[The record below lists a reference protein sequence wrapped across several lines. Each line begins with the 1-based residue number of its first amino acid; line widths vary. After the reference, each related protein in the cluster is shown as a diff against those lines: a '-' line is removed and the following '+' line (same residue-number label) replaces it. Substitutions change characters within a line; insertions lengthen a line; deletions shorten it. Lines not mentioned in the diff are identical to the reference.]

1 MPNARAVRRA
11 PSPPPVRRPPAA
23 WVTELGQ
30 ATKVGAAIGAVA
42 GAALAARDGARAVMK
57 GEKRKSEV
65 VVEVAR
71 ASVSGGA
78 DGAVKGAAV
87 IGLREV
93 AVRVAPRLARGLV
106 GQTALT
112 AVAIVGVDLVKD
124 AVRYGRGELSA
135 DEFQQSAVAS
145 GAVAGASLAA
155 GAIVSALVGSVAA
168 PVVAGALA
176 IGGSIA
182 AGVAVE
188 RHLRGG

>member
-1 MPNARAVRRA
+1 MPIARPSPRA
-11 PSPPPVRRPPAA
+11 PRPPPVARPPAA

-42 GAALAARDGARAVMK
+42 GAAIAARDGARAVMK
-57 GEKRKSEV
+57 GEKKKSEV
-65 VVEVAR
+65 VGEVAK
-71 ASVSGGA
+71 ASVAGGV

-93 AVRVAPRLARGLV
+93 ALRLAPRLARGLV

-124 AVRYGRGELSA
+124 AVRYGRGEPSP
-135 DEFQQSAVAS
+135 EEVKQSAVAS

-155 GAIVSALVGSVAA
+155 GALVSAVVGSLAT
-168 PVVAGALA
+168 PVVAGVLA

-182 AGVAVE
+182 AGVAVD
-188 RHLRGG
+188 RHLRTR